1 LLTFRS
7 ALNVAASR
15 SKGVQIGC
23 HSRAIVF
30 GPFRLFPCQRILL
43 EGDVPL
49 RVGSRAL
56 DMLIAFLERPGDLIS
71 KSDLMERVWPNT
83 CVKESNFQSQHFCT
97 PPHHW

>member
-1 LLTFRS
+1 VLP
-7 ALNVAASR
+7 AAC
-15 SKGVQIGC
+15 VE
-23 HSRAIVF
+23 RAIVF
-30 GPFRLFPCQRILL
+30 GPFRLFPRQRILL

-56 DMLIAFLERPGDLIS
+56 DMLIALLERPGDLIS

-83 CVKESNFQSQHFCT
+83 YVEESKLHFCT